1 LEVIQQEVAQWPP
14 ETVRRLQGYLVSL
27 NHQREGQRDRF
38 AAKLDDPK
46 ADRWVSLEEAEAQLG
61 I

>member
-1 LEVIQQEVAQWPP
+1 MDAIA
-14 ETVRRLQGYLVSL
+14 GLVSL

-46 ADRWVSLEEAEAQLG
+46 ADRWVSLEEAETQLG
-61 I
+61 V

>member
-1 LEVIQQEVAQWPP
+1 MDAIA
-14 ETVRRLQGYLVSL
+14 GLVSL

>member
-1 LEVIQQEVAQWPP
+1 MDAIA
-14 ETVRRLQGYLVSL
+14 GLVSL

-46 ADRWVSLEEAEAQLG
+46 ADRWVSSEEAKAQLDIEDRPLSVG
-61 I
+61 RLRVDL